1 MSSVK
6 LYVYDLSNGLA
17 SQFGVALTGR
27 PIEGIWH
34 TATVVHGQEI
44 YFGQGIAF
52 ATPGRT
58 HHGQPKK
65 IIDLG
70 MTTITKPALL
80 AHVESLRSS
89 WTANSYHL
97 LERNCNHFS
106 NTLVKYLNG
115 GSIPREILHQPQ
127 DLMATEFGRGMRPMI
142 DNMFRGAGGNG
153 IEADQ
158 AVEAIV
164 DRAVPTLVTSP
175 RQFFR
180 SLCSAPELTFSV
192 HQPIRTTR
200 FPFLISPSSRNHS
213 QQSLSPLSHRLPP

>member
-1 MSSVK
+1 MSKVQ
-6 LYVYDLSNGLA
+6 LFVYDLSNGLA
-17 SQFGVALTGR
+17 SQFGSALTGR
-27 PIEGIWH
+27 HIEGIWH
-34 TATVVHGQEI
+34 TAIVVHGQEI

-52 ATPGRT
+52 SAPGRT

-70 MTTITKPALL
+70 TTTITKADVL
-80 AHVESLRSS
+80 AHVQSMRSQ

-97 LERNCNHFS
+97 LENNCNHFS

-115 GSIPREILHQPQ
+115 GTIPREILYQSQ
-127 DLMATEFGRGMRPMI
+127 ELMATEFGRGMRPMI

-153 IEADQ
+153 VEADQ

-175 RQFFR
+175 RA
-180 SLCSAPELTFSV
+180 S
-192 HQPIRTTR
+192 R
-200 FPFLISPSSRNHS
+200 FPCVLAEC
-213 QQSLSPLSHRLPP
+213 